1 MKGALKGVLEGC
13 LIKWFRP
20 LFVWCNK
27 LSISIGNPPIE
38 NPESRNQFH
47 RIPESVTL
55 LQSMEY
61 SITSWHYFP
70 VARTSWSNILPC
82 IFCCPKTSSISVW
95 QLLSKTTFWLI
106 LFKNT
111 KWCDNH
117 HSTQGCPSKV
127 KTTSATQNSFNSETF
142 ITKKIAFE
150 HLRLPHPNSFFCEKM
165 SFNFLSHFCGKKWGW
180 SKKMRPHFFSS
191 FFVKWDPY

>member
-1 MKGALKGVLEGC
+1 MLRVRDIIMISDMCLVQFPYFTINIIQSLQIWGNQNNTIVALFY
-13 LIKWFRP
+13 IY
-20 LFVWCNK
+20 N
-27 LSISIGNPPIE
+27 
-38 NPESRNQFH
+38 
-47 RIPESVTL
+47 SVIAHFSDQTVYL
-55 LQSMEY
+55 LDT

-111 KWCDNH
+111 KWCDND

-127 KTTSATQNSFNSETF
+127 KTTSAT
-142 ITKKIAFE
+142 
-150 HLRLPHPNSFFCEKM
+150 
-165 SFNFLSHFCGKKWGW
+165 
-180 SKKMRPHFFSS
+180 
-191 FFVKWDPY
+191 